1 MNKLDTRRMRS
12 QGKRGQF
19 REKRRVLGSPS
30 TLPRQSSP
38 DLAIREEEE
47 SAHDSSEEEMES
59 RESPLNEEVFRHLA
73 IKY

>member
-1 MNKLDTRRMRS
+1 MKKLDNRRMCS

-38 DLAIREEEE
+38 DRAIREEKE
-47 SAHDSSEEEMES
+47 SAQDSSEEEKE
-59 RESPLNEEVFRHLA
+59 
-73 IKY
+73 